1 LTALYKRERS
11 SLLAA
16 IAKSGT
22 PSIAT
27 PAPDVEHSVSGLYA
41 GEAIAA
47 GDACYIKSSD
57 GKVYRSTGAAA
68 NAAAVVDGFAPGD
81 CPAGEPITLYY
92 GIRFRYG
99 ASLTP
104 GSFAYLDTTAG
115 GLSDAA
121 TTGGT
126 VPIGRVIDAT
136 RIDLF
141 RSY

>member
-1 LTALYKRERS
+1 M
-11 SLLAA
+11 AA

-22 PSIAT
+22 PSITTA
-27 PAPDVEHSVSGLYA
+27 APPTNCSLSGLFA

-47 GDACYIKSSD
+47 GDACYIKASD
-57 GKVYRSTGAAA
+57 GKIWRSNGTAAD
-68 NAAAVVDGFAPGD
+68 AAAVVDGFAPEAAAAGD
-81 CPAGEPITLYY
+81 SLSLYWNV
-92 GIRFRYG
+92 RFAYG
-99 ASLTP
+99 AALSP
-104 GSFAYLDTTAG
+104 GSFAYLATTAG
-115 GLSDAA
+115 ALDTAA

>member
-1 LTALYKRERS
+1 M
-11 SLLAA
+11 AA

-22 PSIAT
+22 PSITTA
-27 PAPDVEHSVSGLYA
+27 APPTNCSLSGLFA

-47 GDACYIKSSD
+47 GDACYIKTAD
-57 GKVYRSTGAAA
+57 GLIWRSNGTAA
-68 NAAAVVDGFAPGD
+68 NAAAVVDGFAPEAAVAGD
-81 CPAGEPITLYY
+81 ALSLYWNV
-92 GIRFRYG
+92 RFAYG
-99 ASLTP
+99 ASLSP
-104 GSFAYLDTTAG
+104 GSFAYLATTSGALDT
-115 GLSDAA
+115 AA